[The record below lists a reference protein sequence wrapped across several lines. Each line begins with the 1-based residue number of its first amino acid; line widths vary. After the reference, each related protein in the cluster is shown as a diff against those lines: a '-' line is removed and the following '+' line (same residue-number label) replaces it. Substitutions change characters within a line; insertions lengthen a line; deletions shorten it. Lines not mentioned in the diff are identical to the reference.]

1 MVVESTPPIAPP
13 RRSKKSSTN
22 MPQNQSHKDL
32 RCIDSPIDIHNI
44 SQDSGISRSPAQF
57 SNNSNQSFNACMA
70 NSIERAPQIQSSL
83 PSSGASSVD
92 AYPPNKQKWKVGDL
106 FKRRSDSPEVKSRFA
121 IPSWKEKI
129 EDTKFKI
136 EVQRSS
142 YLGDRSSEE
151 EEDDGIIIEDN
162 DSMYRTSSVGSL
174 SNSKY
179 KHSRNEKY
187 SQRRPREDIN
197 VLDSPLPPPPPPPR
211 DPKRK
216 LYLLNSARPIS
227 YSFENIST
235 TSSVKD
241 PDDLG
246 LPPVWNNRPQRLIY
260 TPPSHAY
267 VSPSSSHY
275 LQKKPIESP
284 PPPLPPRN
292 YSKDQNNNQNSN
304 NTETED
310 NETVPDSRDLLSNE
324 SQLIQLQ
331 GNEFW
336 KSPPFPFVPSN
347 PPSENRLD
355 SPNRSLIKKL
365 SNSSSNDTGRQ
376 TSSNSQESLIM
387 NNGTCK
393 SGKLSPSSSISS
405 KDSGCSEISS
415 KPNRPLSALV
425 ERSED
430 KEAPVLCSS
439 PPRSGDQD
447 PGFSTKQRRSL
458 FRDALF
464 ELEAV
469 FDNIQKDEA
478 LLDRAERRDLPT
490 AHQELIFRSR
500 REQSATSTTTTPS
513 DETAFSDMDN
523 FMNWNTSSSFEN
535 LSPIRVRTPAYRRSA
550 VIDKKTDDM
559 AYRKARD
566 NNKLPN
572 TDTGK
577 SEHSYLLLSSVAALS
592 PRGSLTQLNNSF
604 KFDTDEPDTILDDVS
619 FRNIRDANANML
631 SDPQPRF
638 GIPVGPVSGA
648 SDTDYLHAVP
658 EGKYR
663 STFHA
668 MQNPD
673 TVLDDL
679 AIRKLRKDG
688 NLSDPN
694 HLGIVKEPNIT
705 YHSCWKHKM
714 LERQKSAPVEDVF
727 YPDKNNPIMIALSKD
742 IAEII
747 KKQSGIA
754 SAGDDDDIVTYDKLK
769 LTGLNVSRPAVQEA
783 AQLKNERKPEWSG
796 KTVYDL
802 LSSSSCNNDVLADTR
817 DIQEQLQDVVDT
829 IDRDLELCQKASS
842 SKEVDVDSKQHQPE
856 EEEEENSLVE
866 PVPVFNNSE
875 TESSSMSK
883 ISSINEDKSLAQH
896 GHANDFLVV
905 PSSSLPKYSRR
916 RRHSSSKQSHRSS
929 LDPFPRRMPSEKSD
943 SERRITKYKEER
955 RRQLGQKL
963 LSPGAVPPHRPASS
977 SSSDEDSS
985 VLQHESYSRY
995 RRRKKRKNGSSSDRS
1010 SSSRSRHI
1018 SNNSPEHIYHTIESV
1033 CGASRAKSEFSV
1045 YQDGSSFNQSTP
1057 SLKIRPSRSSLS
1069 PTETEHIMKRKSL
1082 LNTSYSSEEILI
1094 QAVNSLH
1101 GLGDEIKVSVS
1112 STSSSPHTPHST
1124 LGTSA
1129 TSKTLSSPDIV
1140 KSLSKTLTPPI
1151 SPHHRP
1157 IPTSSETAKPE
1168 LISDPL
1174 LENWPGRPKKQTTQE
1189 VHSTKKL
1196 SDNNPKTPPTT
1207 SPSTA
1212 SKPPIFPLLNNG
1224 SSYNSSPLKMVSL
1237 RKPSESFL
1245 SRRTAEPSSNEN
1257 STPQFVK
1264 EFRRRSGGF
1273 NPNEM
1278 IVSPSQSTPRP
1289 QSAVIIRK
1297 EFVNKIEFHKSDTES
1312 SSNLPGHVKFNEE
1325 EVIKTCEDF
1334 IKDYDMRRLSTPPVP
1349 MPRESL
1355 MKKKVINDEPS
1366 SPKGM
1371 RNRSSS
1377 LTIHDKRSP
1386 PITSQTE
1393 NLYPKPILKKSSEDL
1408 LKDNG
1413 AVCGIL
1419 KRKSSEYDHVR
1430 IRTPSPE
1437 SEIRPILRSRNS
1449 SVGEDPNSP
1458 HSILKRSLDD
1468 ETYDPSSS
1476 QENISP
1482 HGILKRRSSSV
1493 GMIGSS
1499 SIEGLQESESFR
1511 PPSSIL
1517 KKQGSMDELLDVKSI
1532 LKKKGASTDDEYD
1545 EEFGRSQCHTP
1556 KSILKSRKSEESL
1569 SPISDP
1575 CDTYNRRVSV
1585 EHQEE
1590 YGQGIRPILKRKESR
1605 EELLMAVSH
1614 RLSERSSRSPD
1625 IEHKSILIRPRP
1637 SSLGSP
1643 REESILYSS
1652 RTESSHSQ
1660 KWNKLRRADSERV
1673 DRSPSRSSVYVS
1685 LIDSRKAAN
1694 NPKRSSSLR
1703 SVNECDL
1710 NREDELNKVERGH
1723 PESFNDT
1730 VKKGTLLPPISNK
1743 RSKRDITRRF
1753 RTQPITIDE
1762 VQMAAQ
1768 MRTQI
1773 LNVGGCLSF
1782 GGAVVFGG
1790 KASNN
1795 EGSKKRLSSENTGN
1809 NGSCGSSSR
1818 SRDEPSSILKRRS
1831 SRKEYDFDSSPE
1843 ITSISQSAQSSANST
1858 PRKSILKHDS
1868 QDYGESSTTSG
1879 SSHHSISH
1887 HLHHHLLTDDS
1898 SHSKKLKG
1906 VLKKDSSYEETL
1918 KPILKHIS
1926 NPGGEENLSIH
1937 ELELSSSSCS
1947 SEDIVRTFN
1956 DVIIDPI
1963 PNNNIEGEEEDY
1975 VYSEKENEDDIQP
1988 HRTFK
1993 APADSLIPPS
2003 SVNISADGDLASKLQ
2018 QLAVKAEAIRDQKLQ
2033 EEQSKE
2039 HFTETFQVNQQ
2050 SRKDDSNGYNDF
2062 NQNDSSFNKTPVNAK
2077 TPPINKCVKKSASFR
2092 ESSSSR
2098 VTSINQVNNRSLT
2111 TDVSADEYYQIFV
2124 QTKRHNI
2131 NNQEDSKS
2139 EAKMREILE
2148 KENNVPKRPKPEIKI
2163 NGGGIAD
2170 RLAALKK
2177 NGEEG
2182 WKKKVQKMDV
2192 IENVNLPSKK
2202 EIIPSRPSSLTDRLS
2217 QLQSAQNSWQ
2227 SKVGDKDA
2235 KKFTVAGK
2243 MSHLGINNYSSSG
2256 DSGDDER
2263 IKNTP
2268 KLRAFGS
2275 PKLTTPRPR
2284 SCIMDDSKILNS
2296 HTRKLST
2303 PVSRSKSSIESR
2315 RVVQVPSTTDDDL
2328 ANFYS
2333 KMDDVVS
2340 PSDDTT
2346 VGETNLDEVLG
2357 EFKPL
2362 TAVKKARGPLNKRK
2376 PTSGNPIKKL
2386 AARQD
2391 IQQNYTEHLKVATP
2405 YETPSPSSKHSHLA
2419 AEALAGLASK
2429 EDFSTVQ
2436 LKTGNTAVPNQDM
2449 SPFKELMLLQIKG
2462 RRLCQTRLVEPKVSS
2477 INSGDCYVLV
2487 TPHEIFNWIGQFS
2500 NVIERSRSAEVAL
2513 HIQQSRDLGYKGS
2526 SKVITIEDPSYNR
2539 KFWRILLNSDDD
2551 ELAKPS
2557 EAGPSDEDELYE
2569 IKVNEFNLIWEV
2581 SELDGT
2587 LIPVKEF
2594 WGAVPRYSLL
2604 DPAKVLV
2611 LDFGSELYLW
2621 SGKTAGFEL
2630 RKAGLQSIK
2639 ELSEEGYEFDD
2650 GKVNPILGKDI
2661 PHKASERP
2669 NWCIFGRVNSHMETV
2684 LFREKFQDWPL
2695 DESSRVIKP
2704 KEDDRLKRIIQSNN
2718 HNKDIDYTE
2727 RSIFDIVS
2735 YDAHEIAS
2743 FPLEDPDME
2752 LENSHLG
2759 RGTGYYD
2766 SLERRNYEIET
2777 MDIAVWYI
2785 QEFDVASLDLDDWK
2799 SQFHFEDA
2807 YVVRWKYKVS
2817 LTGRDLKGNP
2827 SKHSAVGRERVA
2839 FFFWQGSESGINEK
2853 GASALKTV
2861 ELDRE
2866 RGPQIRVD
2874 QGKEEA
2880 AFLNLWQGQMMIHF
2894 GKKNKKNDHEN
2905 RLYVV
2910 RGCVS
2915 SETHLVEVECKKESL
2930 RALGTFV
2937 LFNPN
2942 SSYIHIWHG
2951 HKSPDISR
2959 ELARKFV
2966 SKFKL
2971 SPPSELGF
2979 PEGNT
2984 INVTEEAHGEDGI
2997 SSGPLFEALGYSSN
3011 LPYSLEHIPT
3021 MSPRLYSMTSVSGK
3035 FLVNEVLCPHREVRT
3050 LYSMPFN
3057 QADLYN
3063 SEQPALFLLDVG
3075 TKLWLWQGWWPES
3088 ETGSDGYKDGSV
3100 RWHAERRA
3108 AMQTAV
3114 DLWKIS
3120 HGDSEL
3126 VAELVWA
3133 GFESTEFKNLF
3144 PFWKHNESVEILN
3157 QSFPR
3162 NSDLKSVLSS
3172 LSRCE
3177 YSWED
3182 LCKRPLPDG
3191 VDPSKLEKYLNDKDF
3206 EGHLGLT
3213 KRDFQ
3218 TAPKWKQIEI
3228 RKERGLF

>member
-1 MVVESTPPIAPP
+1 MHIRKSRKTSSSSSRKARTVESQFQVTRNVRIYDKSGEILYPQRSKAIFYSRGAEEEGYEDEVEDNEDDEPKTLISHQQFSMLPKLFGTRVVQPEIRTRRILDRTIYKTKPPSVTYGRKYPSKYSNTKAYVQKVQREYRRKQQRVSRDESLNYEEENDSFIFSSYPPRSESILRHKGGSQDLGTNPSENSSSHPNSTNNYSFTTPPNNNNNRCSSINNNNDNFNVSANC
-13 RRSKKSSTN
+13 RRTNSISISSNHTTSSSSSSNEIHKKGRHILPSSASKKS
-22 MPQNQSHKDL
+22 
-32 RCIDSPIDIHNI
+32 
-44 SQDSGISRSPAQF
+44 
-57 SNNSNQSFNACMA
+57 
-70 NSIERAPQIQSSL
+70 
-83 PSSGASSVD
+83 
-92 AYPPNKQKWKVGDL
+92 
-106 FKRRSDSPEVKSRFA
+106 
-121 IPSWKEKI
+121 
-129 EDTKFKI
+129 
-136 EVQRSS
+136 
-142 YLGDRSSEE
+142 
-151 EEDDGIIIEDN
+151 III
-162 DSMYRTSSVGSL
+162 L
-174 SNSKY
+174 KSK
-179 KHSRNEKY
+179 
-187 SQRRPREDIN
+187 
-197 VLDSPLPPPPPPPR
+197 
-211 DPKRK
+211 
-216 LYLLNSARPIS
+216 
-227 YSFENIST
+227 
-235 TSSVKD
+235 
-241 PDDLG
+241 
-246 LPPVWNNRPQRLIY
+246 
-260 TPPSHAY
+260 
-267 VSPSSSHY
+267 
-275 LQKKPIESP
+275 
-284 PPPLPPRN
+284 
-292 YSKDQNNNQNSN
+292 
-304 NTETED
+304 ETE
-310 NETVPDSRDLLSNE
+310 
-324 SQLIQLQ
+324 
-331 GNEFW
+331 F
-336 KSPPFPFVPSN
+336 
-347 PPSENRLD
+347 
-355 SPNRSLIKKL
+355 
-365 SNSSSNDTGRQ
+365 
-376 TSSNSQESLIM
+376 
-387 NNGTCK
+387 
-393 SGKLSPSSSISS
+393 
-405 KDSGCSEISS
+405 
-415 KPNRPLSALV
+415 
-425 ERSED
+425 
-430 KEAPVLCSS
+430 
-439 PPRSGDQD
+439 
-447 PGFSTKQRRSL
+447 
-458 FRDALF
+458 
-464 ELEAV
+464 
-469 FDNIQKDEA
+469 
-478 LLDRAERRDLPT
+478 
-490 AHQELIFRSR
+490 R
-500 REQSATSTTTTPS
+500 REYL
-513 DETAFSDMDN
+513 
-523 FMNWNTSSSFEN
+523 EN
-535 LSPIRVRTPAYRRSA
+535 
-550 VIDKKTDDM
+550 D
-559 AYRKARD
+559 
-566 NNKLPN
+566 
-572 TDTGK
+572 
-577 SEHSYLLLSSVAALS
+577 
-592 PRGSLTQLNNSF
+592 NSF
-604 KFDTDEPDTILDDVS
+604 
-619 FRNIRDANANML
+619 
-631 SDPQPRF
+631 
-638 GIPVGPVSGA
+638 
-648 SDTDYLHAVP
+648 
-658 EGKYR
+658 
-663 STFHA
+663 
-668 MQNPD
+668 
-673 TVLDDL
+673 
-679 AIRKLRKDG
+679 
-688 NLSDPN
+688 
-694 HLGIVKEPNIT
+694 
-705 YHSCWKHKM
+705 
-714 LERQKSAPVEDVF
+714 
-727 YPDKNNPIMIALSKD
+727 
-742 IAEII
+742 
-747 KKQSGIA
+747 
-754 SAGDDDDIVTYDKLK
+754 
-769 LTGLNVSRPAVQEA
+769 
-783 AQLKNERKPEWSG
+783 
-796 KTVYDL
+796 
-802 LSSSSCNNDVLADTR
+802 
-817 DIQEQLQDVVDT
+817 
-829 IDRDLELCQKASS
+829 ID
-842 SKEVDVDSKQHQPE
+842 
-856 EEEEENSLVE
+856 
-866 PVPVFNNSE
+866 
-875 TESSSMSK
+875 
-883 ISSINEDKSLAQH
+883 EDKSLAQH

-985 VLQHESYSRY
+985 VLQH
-995 RRRKKRKNGSSSDRS
+995 D
-1010 SSSRSRHI
+1010 RSRHI

-1224 SSYNSSPLKMVSL
+1224 SSSNSSPLKMVSL

-1575 CDTYNRRVSV
+1575 CDTYNRRVSL

-1993 APADSLIPPS
+1993 APADSLIPS
-2003 SVNISADGDLASKLQ
+2003 I
-2018 QLAVKAEAIRDQKLQ
+2018 QLRLSEIKNFKKNNPKSILRRLFKSINKAEKMIA
-2033 EEQSKE
+2033 
-2039 HFTETFQVNQQ
+2039 TV
-2050 SRKDDSNGYNDF
+2050 YNDF

-2077 TPPINKCVKKSASFR
+2077 TPPINKCQVHHFQSKTEGTTLCHNQQGLFLNVKKSASFR

-2177 NGEEG
+2177 KWRRRVEE
-2182 WKKKVQKMDV
+2182 K
-2192 IENVNLPSKK
+2192 S
-2202 EIIPSRPSSLTDRLS
+2202 
-2217 QLQSAQNSWQ
+2217 
-2227 SKVGDKDA
+2227 
-2235 KKFTVAGK
+2235 
-2243 MSHLGINNYSSSG
+2243 INNYSSSG

-2477 INSGDCYVLV
+2477 INSGDCY
-2487 TPHEIFNWIGQFS
+2487 
-2500 NVIERSRSAEVAL
+2500 
-2513 HIQQSRDLGYKGS
+2513 QSRDLGYKGS

-2669 NWCIFGRVNSHMETV
+2669 NWY
-2684 LFREKFQDWPL
+2684 
-2695 DESSRVIKP
+2695 ESSRVIKP

-2839 FFFWQGSESGINEK
+2839 FFFWQEK
-2853 GASALKTV
+2853 EVLKFVLT
-2861 ELDRE
+2861 
-2866 RGPQIRVD
+2866 
-2874 QGKEEA
+2874 
-2880 AFLNLWQGQMMIHF
+2880 
-2894 GKKNKKNDHEN
+2894 KKNDHEN

-2937 LFNPN
+2937 LFIPN

-3021 MSPRLYSMTSVSGK
+3021 MSPR
-3035 FLVNEVLCPHREVRT
+3035 EVRT

-3108 AMQTAV
+3108 AMQTA
-3114 DLWKIS
+3114 
-3120 HGDSEL
+3120 
-3126 VAELVWA
+3126 
-3133 GFESTEFKNLF
+3133 STEFKNLF